1 MRAQLSNVSV
11 LFCFFLFLFGILG
24 VNMFAGKLH
33 FRCTEPGS
41 SEWVDDTA
49 VCATSA
55 DCEGEQTCEY
65 YEINPADGALSYDN
79 VLYAFVTIFQAVTLE
94 GWVDQMYML
103 GITTN
108 ETTTVIYYIFLV
120 VFGAMFIV
128 QLFLAVMFG
137 ARTRRPCACALPL
150 LPRPPFG
157 RATLAHTRW
166 PPPPPPQTP
175 ISSRSV
181 WMRRSHLMRSSRPW
195 SPPSRRSKSY
205 PSGSGSST

>member
-1 MRAQLSNVSV
+1 V

-94 GWVDQMYML
+94 VPAHDVAHHRVIVGDQ
-103 GITTN
+103 N
-108 ETTTVIYYIFLV
+108 P
-120 VFGAMFIV
+120 
-128 QLFLAVMFG
+128 
-137 ARTRRPCACALPL
+137 RR
-150 LPRPPFG
+150 
-157 RATLAHTRW
+157 H
-166 PPPPPPQTP
+166 
-175 ISSRSV
+175 
-181 WMRRSHLMRSSRPW
+181 H
-195 SPPSRRSKSY
+195 
-205 PSGSGSST
+205 